1 MNINTNTMSKIKK
14 YDEHVSHYAYLTY
27 FKDEGMYKVKGT
39 VRVNIEEA
47 SNPSKE
53 RGYDHFHEVADVD
66 LEFFVNDKKC
76 TYAGFRSIYEELFG
90 KGKFIVYEEN
100 LYEEFEAHY
109 LANKVK
115 IKL

>member
-1 MNINTNTMSKIKK
+1 MSKIKK
-14 YDEHVSHYAYLTY
+14 HDEHVSHYAYVTY

-39 VRVNIEEA
+39 VRVNIEE
-47 SNPSKE
+47 
-53 RGYDHFHEVADVD
+53 GVDQLYHEVTDVD

-76 TYAGFRSIYEELFG
+76 NYVGFKDLYQKLFN
-90 KGKFIVYEEN
+90 KSNWDEYEEN
-100 LYEEFEAHY
+100 LWEEFEAHY

>member
-1 MNINTNTMSKIKK
+1 MSKFKK

-53 RGYDHFHEVADVD
+53 RGYDHFHEVTDVD

-76 TYAGFRSIYEELFG
+76 NYVGFKDLYQKLFN
-90 KGKFIVYEEN
+90 KSNWDVYEEK

-109 LANKVK
+109 LENKVK
-115 IKL
+115 L

>member
-1 MNINTNTMSKIKK
+1 MSKIKK
-14 YDEHVSHYAYLTY
+14 HDEHVSHYAYVTY
-27 FKDEGMYKVKGT
+27 FKDEGMYKVKAT

-53 RGYDHFHEVADVD
+53 RGYDHFHEVTDVD

-76 TYAGFRSIYEELFG
+76 NYVGFKDLYQKLFN
-90 KGKFIVYEEN
+90 KSNWDVYEEK

-109 LANKVK
+109 LENKVK
-115 IKL
+115 L